1 MDLYHAREYLHS
13 RTRSL
18 EFMLGDQKDDW
29 LAARLED
36 LDYGYIDGI
45 EAAVRRYPLEG
56 VKKDEVDRELGY
68 FLANA
73 PRMRYRWFRS
83 RGLFVGS
90 GVVESGCKAVIG
102 QRLKLSGMRWT
113 VAGADAIA
121 TLRCQQASRPEDRI
135 WPARHN
141 QTIPA

>member
-1 MDLYHAREYLHS
+1 MDLFHAREHLHS
-13 RTRSL
+13 LTRSL
-18 EFMLGDQKDDW
+18 EFMLLDRRDEW

-36 LDYGYIDGI
+36 PGYGDIDRI
-45 EAAVRRYPLEG
+45 EAAVREYPLEG
-56 VKKDEVDRELGY
+56 AKKNEVEKELGY
-68 FLANA
+68 FLNNA

-90 GVVESGCKAVIG
+90 GVVESGCKAIIG

-113 VAGADAIA
+113 VTGADAIA

-135 WPARHN
+135 RQPRRD
-141 QTIPA
+141 QIIPA